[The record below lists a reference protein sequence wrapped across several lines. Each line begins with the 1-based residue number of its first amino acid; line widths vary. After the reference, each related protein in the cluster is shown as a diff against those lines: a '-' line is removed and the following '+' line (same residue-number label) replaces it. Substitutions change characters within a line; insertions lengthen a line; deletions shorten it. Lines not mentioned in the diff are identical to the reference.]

1 LRLLVEFKIFIAAGF
16 EIRQPV
22 CSACL
27 SMNDHNNPQGKY
39 CVCTSNIKFE
49 GMQQQGSC
57 TILASPLLAAATE
70 VQGKIVDF
78 RKTMN

>member
-1 LRLLVEFKIFIAAGF
+1 
-16 EIRQPV
+16 
-22 CSACL
+22 
-27 SMNDHNNPQGKY
+27 MNDHNNPQVKY
-39 CVCTSNIKFE
+39 CVSTSNIKFE

-57 TILASPLLAAATE
+57 TILASPLLAATTE